1 MDRNFVLFIALSFAV
16 LALWNVYIQSTEPP
30 PAPAREAPVD
40 FSEPTTAGDAARPAR
55 DDGAPPTG
63 GPESTTAQQPATTTG
78 PVPTLSE
85 EHVTVSTGLF
95 DAVFSSRGGALLR
108 WELRGY
114 DDPSSPGRPPVDIA
128 TPSSRYPLSLAT
140 PLRGLGHGNLSA
152 LDYRVEQPTPCP
164 SGAARGER
172 RQIESSQPETC
183 TLVFHRNVQGVQI
196 RKTYLFDPRRYLFRL
211 RIEIENGSARGLR
224 PSFNTIWPAR
234 SRQSDDFSE
243 FTLAA
248 HQDGDNEV
256 FVVVPPTGFLFGGGG
271 SDEPLQVAGD
281 VDWAGAHT
289 RYFLAALLPDN
300 PREAV
305 VAFNPV
311 EVEREALLQLRFR
324 EAEIPPGG
332 RLDREFRVYLGPKE
346 AERLERPDMAAA
358 HLDEAVLKGWF
369 PALTRFFNWALTAS
383 YALVPN
389 YGVAI
394 LIITLFVRLLMAPL
408 MTRQMKSMKKL
419 SVLQPRIKEVQ
430 ARYPNDRQKQSQAMM
445 AVYREAG
452 MSPFSMFSGCLP
464 MLLQLPVFIGFYYA
478 LQGSIHLR
486 QQPFFGWI
494 DDLSQPEA
502 LFTIPG
508 LDLPV
513 RVLPLLMGGSMAL
526 QQKLTPTAME
536 PAQARMMLI
545 VMPIMF
551 TVLFYQFASGLVLY
565 WFTSTLIGL
574 GQQLIT
580 NRMR

>member
-30 PAPAREAPVD
+30 PVPPREAPVGATD
-40 FSEPTTAGDAARPAR
+40 PAPGEAAPF
-55 DDGAPPTG
+55 TG
-63 GPESTTAQQPATTTG
+63 GAESAEASPPPAAPG
-78 PVPTLSE
+78 PVPALPE
-85 EHVTVSTGLF
+85 ERVTVSTGLF

-114 DDPSSPGRPPVDIA
+114 DDPSRPGTPPVDIA
-128 TPSSRYPLSLAT
+128 TPSPRYPLSLAT

-152 LDYRVEQPTPCP
+152 LDYRVEHPTPCP
-164 SGAARGER
+164 GSGRTAQA
-172 RQIESSQPETC
+172 ETC
-183 TLVFHRNVQGVQI
+183 TLVFHREVQGIHI
-196 RKTYLFDPRRYLFRL
+196 RKTYLFDLRRYLFRL
-211 RIEIENGSARGLR
+211 RIEIENGSARSLR

-234 SRQSDDFSE
+234 SRDSDDFSE

-271 SDEPLQVAGD
+271 SDEPLQIAGD

-346 AERLERPDMAAA
+346 AERLERPDLAAA

-408 MTRQMKSMKKL
+408 MARQMKSMKKL

-486 QQPFFGWI
+486 QQPFFGWM

-536 PAQARMMLI
+536 PAQARMLMI

>member
-16 LALWNVYIQSTEPP
+16 LALWNVYIQSNEPP
-30 PAPAREAPVD
+30 PAPVREAPVD
-40 FSEPTTAGDAARPAR
+40 SGSPAPVETAPTTG
-55 DDGAPPTG
+55 GA
-63 GPESTTAQQPATTTG
+63 ESTAATPKPADS
-78 PVPTLSE
+78 PVPALPE
-85 EHVTVSTGLF
+85 ERVTVSTGLF
-95 DAVFSSRGGALLR
+95 DAVFSSRGGALLS

-114 DDPSSPGRPPVDIA
+114 DDPSRPGTPPVDIA
-128 TPSSRYPLSLAT
+128 TPSPRYPLSLAT
-140 PLRGLGHGNLSA
+140 PLRGLGHGNLST
-152 LDYRVEQPTPCP
+152 LDYRVEHPTPCP
-164 SGAARGER
+164 SGGRAA
-172 RQIESSQPETC
+172 QAETC
-183 TLVFHRNVQGVQI
+183 TLVFHREVQGIQI
-196 RKTYLFDPRRYLFRL
+196 RKTYLFDLRRYLFRL
-211 RIEIENGSARGLR
+211 RIEIENGSARSLR

-234 SRQSDDFSE
+234 SRDSDDFSE

-271 SDEPLQVAGD
+271 SDEPQQIAGD

-346 AERLERPDMAAA
+346 AERLERPDLAAA

-408 MTRQMKSMKKL
+408 MARQMKSMKKL

-430 ARYPNDRQKQSQAMM
+430 ARYPNDRQKQSEAMM

-536 PAQARMMLI
+536 PAQARMLMI